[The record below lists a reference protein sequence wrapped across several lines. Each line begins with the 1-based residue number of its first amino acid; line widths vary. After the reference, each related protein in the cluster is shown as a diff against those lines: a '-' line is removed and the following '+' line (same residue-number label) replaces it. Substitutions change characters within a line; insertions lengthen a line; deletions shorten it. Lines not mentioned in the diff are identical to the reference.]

1 MTVPFLACMAAA
13 AAFYHLPPRVLPS
26 IQAVEGGQPG
36 LVQMN
41 TNQTADLGVMQV
53 NTIWV
58 QPLARYTQLTP
69 LAVMD
74 RLKND
79 SCFNIATAAAIMRYY
94 LTEAHG
100 DLMVAIGYYHSHT
113 PTLGEEYRQKV
124 IAAAMAMFV
133 RHEPLHTN
141 GTQQAGR
148 WVSRF
153 AMVWLS
159 HSLPATSARDIAP
172 EHRRGGCSPWP
183 CHGIAICH
191 GHR

>member
-58 QPLARYTQLTP
+58 QPIAQYTHLSPSVVLARLTS
-69 LAVMD
+69 
-74 RLKND
+74 D
-79 SCFNIATAAAIMRYY
+79 SCFNIAAAAAIMRYF
-94 LTEAHG
+94 LMEAHG
-100 DLMVAIGYYHSHT
+100 NLMVAIGYYHSHT
-113 PTLGEEYRQKV
+113 PTLGQEYRQKV
-124 IAAAMAMFV
+124 IAAAVAMFV

-141 GTQQAGR
+141 GTQRADR
-148 WVSRF
+148 
-153 AMVWLS
+153 
-159 HSLPATSARDIAP
+159 
-172 EHRRGGCSPWP
+172 
-183 CHGIAICH
+183 
-191 GHR
+191 